1 MSSGPASWLLTKN
14 SIMYLEK
21 QTEYSIILQNHN
33 SSEKNQYI
41 AWTDAVKDMKRGF
54 DGQGQYTPL

>member
-1 MSSGPASWLLTKN
+1 
-14 SIMYLEK
+14 MYLEK